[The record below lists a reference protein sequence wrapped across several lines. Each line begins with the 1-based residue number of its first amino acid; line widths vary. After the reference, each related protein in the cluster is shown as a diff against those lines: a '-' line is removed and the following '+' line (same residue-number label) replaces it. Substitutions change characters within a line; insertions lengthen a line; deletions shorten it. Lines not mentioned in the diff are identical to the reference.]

1 MLVVQQLVV
10 AAEEGKVEHLLD
22 MLDEI
27 RERFIVRGSRT
38 AFN

>member
-1 MLVVQQLVV
+1 MQLVV
-10 AAEEGKVEHLLD
+10 AAEEGKVEHPSD

-38 AFN
+38 AFD